1 MIWVKI
7 TARHRWV
14 LMAGHALEKGALDT
28 SVGHQDQR
36 RVSQAVPHEAGQP
49 KIVNQLVPARRIAQG
64 RSRDHPSGPTSR
76 RASVALPTVSR
87 SSVARSGSMI
97 GTERPGGLLSPASG
111 PGVER

>member
-1 MIWVKI
+1 MMIRVKI

-49 KIVNQLVPARRIAQG
+49 KIVNKLVPARRIAQG
-64 RSRDHPSGPTSR
+64 RSRDHPSTTTNQQTSIRGPAHRQSLER
-76 RASVALPTVSR
+76 RAQR
-87 SSVARSGSMI
+87 SMI
-97 GTERPGGLLSPASG
+97 GTGRPGGLCLL
-111 PGVER
+111 